1 MPKPVL
7 VIGNKNYS
15 SWSMRAWLALK
26 YLGIEFEEVRISLYV
41 EGARE
46 EIRKYSPSGK
56 VPVYI
61 DGGVTVCDSISIV
74 KRLAE
79 GHPLLSIYL

>member
-1 MPKPVL
+1 M
-7 VIGNKNYS
+7 
-15 SWSMRAWLALK
+15 LK
-26 YLGIEFEEVRISLYV
+26 HLGIEFEEVRISLYV

-61 DGGVTVCDSISIV
+61 DGGVTVRDSISII

-79 GHPLLSIYL
+79 GHPLLSIY